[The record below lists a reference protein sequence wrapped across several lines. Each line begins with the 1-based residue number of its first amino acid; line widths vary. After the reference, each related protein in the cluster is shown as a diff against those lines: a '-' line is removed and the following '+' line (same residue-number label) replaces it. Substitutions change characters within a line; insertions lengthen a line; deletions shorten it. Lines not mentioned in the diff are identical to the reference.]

1 MRWRCSCSEKHDDK
15 ALTYIDQL
23 SYTFRYIIQNGQS
36 TLMTL
41 DEELKFIEAVQLP
54 L

>member
-1 MRWRCSCSEKHDDK
+1 MLVREKHDAK

-41 DEELKFIEAVQLP
+41 DE
-54 L
+54 